1 MTKSLR
7 CKGKDQ
13 THYQR
18 LADLCVC
25 VCLCVFYICA
35 YVNAVWFWGSI
46 SLPCGAKLREG
57 QPDGYILTSTH
68 PVMST
73 VCVYLCERIRVCV
86 CVRVWAGRPAKRR
99 HCSAEQRVDR
109 RVGRGALPWPRRP
122 SLRVLMQ
129 CLCLCVFVSGLRGA
143 GCYWQWRGRDGK

>member
-35 YVNAVWFWGSI
+35 YVNAVWFRGSI

-86 CVRVWAGRPAKRR
+86 CLRVCGLAGQP
-99 HCSAEQRVDR
+99 SAGTVQQSR
-109 RVGRGALPWPRRP
+109 GRTGEWGGEHFPGLGAL
-122 SLRVLMQ
+122 V
-129 CLCLCVFVSGLRGA
+129 
-143 GCYWQWRGRDGK
+143 

>member
-86 CVRVWAGRPAKRR
+86 CVCVGWQASQAQALFSRAEGGQASGEGSTSLA
-99 HCSAEQRVDR
+99 SA
-109 RVGRGALPWPRRP
+109 P
-122 SLRVLMQ
+122 
-129 CLCLCVFVSGLRGA
+129 
-143 GCYWQWRGRDGK
+143 